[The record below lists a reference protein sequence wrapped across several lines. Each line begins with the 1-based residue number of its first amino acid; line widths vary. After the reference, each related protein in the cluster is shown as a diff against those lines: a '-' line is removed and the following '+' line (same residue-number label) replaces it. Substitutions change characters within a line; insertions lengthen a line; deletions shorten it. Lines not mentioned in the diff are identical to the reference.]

1 LRRKLLSQQCSNQ
14 IYNHEL
20 QPGQLIHREKGCVIK
35 ARVWKKKT
43 LCALATTGQHQRRK
57 KKKPRGNK
65 HGKLLTIW
73 RGTRRLVESSHCAR
87 ILRCPSRSAVSTG
100 SCPRRNRQWIVSWR
114 HSYKYLEYDE
124 WAEYEP

>member
-57 KKKPRGNK
+57 KKKATRKQTREAPDY
-65 HGKLLTIW
+65 LTW
-73 RGTRRLVESSHCAR
+73 HT
-87 ILRCPSRSAVSTG
+87 
-100 SCPRRNRQWIVSWR
+100 
-114 HSYKYLEYDE
+114 
-124 WAEYEP
+124 